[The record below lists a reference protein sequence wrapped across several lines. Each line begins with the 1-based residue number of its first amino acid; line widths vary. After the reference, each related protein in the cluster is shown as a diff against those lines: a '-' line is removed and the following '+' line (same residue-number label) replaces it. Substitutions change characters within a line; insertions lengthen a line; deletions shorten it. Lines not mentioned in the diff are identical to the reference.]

1 MNYRSL
7 EIKLNPPPLWK
18 TTQLILEVTLQKPS
32 YITSGV
38 ELLGNNSQMKE
49 HEKAF

>member
-1 MNYRSL
+1 MKFTTKILKLMNYRSL

-32 YITSGV
+32 
-38 ELLGNNSQMKE
+38 
-49 HEKAF
+49 